1 MAFDMNALTA
11 EEVAKMLGVS
21 RNTIY
26 NMAREGTLAS
36 YNVGRKLRFTEEDV
50 TAFIAQARNSPPDAS
65 ASQPTPRTATA
76 AHVQTARS
84 AFRPETGQQG
94 TFRVAGDDVIADVLA
109 NYLSGAG
116 LPVQRIYENSYDS
129 LVDMYLN
136 GVEAALVQQ
145 YDHRT
150 QSYNVAS
157 AQRIIPGTPMV
168 VIHVVKRWQG
178 LLVAKG
184 NPKRIRRWSDFLR
197 DDVTMVNGP
206 KGSGSRILL
215 DEKLLELEAGV
226 ARPHGYEREAVSP
239 LAMGAAI
246 AQGRADVGLGSER
259 VYHQVDGLDFVPLQQ
274 ENLDLVLLKTERT
287 MRAVY
292 YCKNLTRSEGFET
305 ELSSIVG
312 YSAVNTG
319 EVAYEV

>member
-1 MAFDMNALTA
+1 M
-11 EEVAKMLGVS
+11 
-21 RNTIY
+21 
-26 NMAREGTLAS
+26 
-36 YNVGRKLRFTEEDV
+36 
-50 TAFIAQARNSPPDAS
+50 
-65 ASQPTPRTATA
+65 
-76 AHVQTARS
+76 QTARS

-226 ARPHGYEREAVSP
+226 ARPRGYEREAVSP
-239 LAMGAAI
+239 WPWGQPSRRAAPMLALEANA
-246 AQGRADVGLGSER
+246 S
-259 VYHQVDGLDFVPLQQ
+259 
-274 ENLDLVLLKTERT
+274 T
-287 MRAVY
+287 
-292 YCKNLTRSEGFET
+292 TR
-305 ELSSIVG
+305 
-312 YSAVNTG
+312 
-319 EVAYEV
+319 